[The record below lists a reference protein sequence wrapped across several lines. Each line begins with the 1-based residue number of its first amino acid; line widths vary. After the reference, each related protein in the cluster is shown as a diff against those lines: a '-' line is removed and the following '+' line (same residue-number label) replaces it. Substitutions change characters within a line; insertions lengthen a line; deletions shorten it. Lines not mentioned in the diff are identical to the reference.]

1 MHDQDMVELEDK
13 KEKKKKKRKEKRKKT
28 DEVTVVRAWNISPSC
43 LFLHPSLGTALIN
56 LQLNNVYML

>member
-13 KEKKKKKRKEKRKKT
+13 MKKKKEKEKRNKT

-43 LFLHPSLGTALIN
+43 LFLHPWARH
-56 LQLNNVYML
+56 